1 MPMRPRPVRASS
13 LIRRLSLKLARPTFG
28 RGSSRGFPMVEALV
42 VATMFAVVASLAG
55 CSSAAATPAVSGAWV
70 RPSMGSDQPAAA
82 YLTIANASG
91 QSDALLGASAPGAAS
106 VEIHQTSTGMNG
118 MTGMAPVSRLEI
130 PAGGTVT
137 LAPGGTHLM
146 IMGLATPLQVGG
158 TLELRLVFEHA
169 GTVVVR
175 AEVRQG

>member
-1 MPMRPRPVRASS
+1 MPPPLPAAFSTAAATAPESRA
-13 LIRRLSLKLARPTFG
+13 ARAGRAAALRTFA
-28 RGSSRGFPMVEALV
+28 V
-42 VATMFAVVASLAG
+42 AVVALTVVLLAG
-55 CSSAAATPAVSGAWV
+55 CSSTATAPTVRGAWV

-82 YLTIANASG
+82 YLTITNSSG
-91 QSDALLGASAPGAAS
+91 QADALLGASATGAMS
-106 VEIHQTSTGMNG
+106 VEIHQTSTDASG
-118 MTGMAPVSRLEI
+118 MTGMSPISRLEI

-146 IMGLATPLQVGG
+146 IMGLAAPLEVGG
-158 TLELRLVFEHA
+158 TLELRLVFERG